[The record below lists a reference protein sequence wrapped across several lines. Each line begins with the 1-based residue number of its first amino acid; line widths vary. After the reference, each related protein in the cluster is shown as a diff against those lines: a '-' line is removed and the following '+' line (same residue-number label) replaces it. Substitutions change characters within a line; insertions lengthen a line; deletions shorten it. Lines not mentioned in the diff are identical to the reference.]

1 MKSNNPF
8 KVHGIEHLS
17 PSKINL
23 WVNDP
28 ALFIGTY
35 LCGMKGSY
43 GVGAF
48 RGTAVE
54 HALEKKLSNKDFHK
68 KL

>member
-17 PSKINL
+17 QSKINL
-23 WVNDP
+23 WINDP

-43 GVGAF
+43 GCLLYTSPSP
-48 RGTAVE
+48 R
-54 HALEKKLSNKDFHK
+54 D
-68 KL
+68 